1 MEEKSGTFQIDH
13 YVELAL
19 KHRWL
24 LIVPLC
30 LALVVGIG
38 LTFKLP
44 KIYEAST
51 LIFVRPQ
58 KVSTS
63 YVQSI
68 VETDIE
74 ARINTISQ
82 QILSRTNLEKIIN
95 QFNMFMDPGREDM
108 FMENKVAGLRQRIA
122 IELQTRGRRNETD
135 AFSISF
141 SGRGPE
147 LVTRVVN
154 GLAALFIDENLRVRE
169 AQATGTSE
177 FLEQQLQTMRK
188 RLVTVE
194 QKLGDYRQANMGEL
208 PEQLESNLRALD
220 RLQLQLNERQESLRS
235 AKDRMVI
242 LDTQISAGSDVM
254 RQEEETVTVT
264 EESGEAL
271 TLVQMKQQLMNLQ
284 TTYTD
289 RHPDVIRLKGTIAEI
304 EAKISSGEIAGTQS
318 TGVQPSGSRTSSDAS
333 HIYNDQMRQRTEI
346 TLEIRNLNGDTAKI
360 SREIQEYQKRVENT
374 PKREEE
380 LLSFQRDY
388 NNIQE
393 SYNSLLNRLLEAQ
406 IAVSMEKKQKGEQFQ
421 IVDRAQVPQNPV
433 SPDMKK
439 LFLITIALGL
449 GLGGGLIFLIDF
461 FDSSFKRSEDIEKNL
476 GITVLATIPKIYQTR
491 DIRRKTM
498 RKVMTAFSLF
508 VTACLLGCFAAV
520 VVLGPEQALEMVRE
534 LANLKLL

>member
-30 LALVVGIG
+30 LALAIGIV
-38 LTFKLP
+38 LAFVLP

-58 KVSTS
+58 KVSSS

-95 QFNMFMDPGREDM
+95 QFNMFMAPGQEDM
-108 FMENKVAGLRQRIA
+108 FMEDKVTDLRERIS
-122 IELQTRGRRNETD
+122 IDLQKRRRRGETD

-141 SGRGPE
+141 SGQDPE
-147 LVTRVVN
+147 LIPRIVN
-154 GLAALFIDENLRVRE
+154 GLSALFIDENLRVRE
-169 AQATGTSE
+169 AQAAGTSE
-177 FLEQQLQTMRK
+177 FLEQQLETMRK

-194 QKLGDYRQANMGEL
+194 QNLRGYRKVHMGEL

-220 RLQLQLNERQESLRS
+220 RLQMQLNERQESLRS
-235 AKDRMVI
+235 AKDRLVI
-242 LDTQISAGSDVM
+242 LNNQIKAGNDMM
-254 RQEEETVTVT
+254 RQGETITVT

-271 TLVQMKQQLMNLQ
+271 TLAQMKQQLMNLQ
-284 TTYTD
+284 ASYTD
-289 RHPDVIRLKGTIAEI
+289 RHPDVIRLKSRIAEM
-304 EAKISSGEIAGTQS
+304 EAKINSGEIAGTQS
-318 TGVQPSGSRTSSDAS
+318 TSVQPPGSRNNNYTA
-333 HIYNDQMRQRTEI
+333 NMMRSRTEI
-346 TLEIRNLNGDTAKI
+346 TLEMRNLNGNIAKI
-360 SREIQEYQKRVENT
+360 SREIKEYQNRVENT

-380 LLSFQRDY
+380 LLSLQRDY

-406 IAVSMEKKQKGEQFQ
+406 IAVNMEKKQKGEQFQ
-421 IVDRAQVPQNPV
+421 IVDRARVPQNPV
-433 SPDMKK
+433 SPDMKR

-491 DIRRKTM
+491 DIRRKKM

-508 VTACLLGCFAAV
+508 VTACLLGSFAAL

-534 LANLKLL
+534 LTNLKLL